1 VPGVVRISCYA
12 PLGAGHVNPTLG
24 IVAELVR
31 RGHEVRYWAPR
42 PFAERIAETGA
53 HYEPVTSTWEG
64 LGRAAIPQMHGRELV
79 RAMGMLLD
87 ETAALVPGLA
97 TAEPPDLV
105 LHDGPL
111 AWWGRVLAHRWGV
124 PAVET
129 WPNLVSNRHWS
140 MRAYARINPLSPRF
154 LRTMV
159 RTARYLRGQGITD
172 VGGFM
177 QGAAAR
183 LRVVTLPRAFQYAG
197 DTFGD
202 GYAFVGPCLTGRAFQ
217 GDWTPPASGA
227 PTVLV
232 SLGTSYNDVP
242 DFYRMVAASA
252 AGRPWHVVMAVGD
265 AVDPAALGALPANV
279 EVHAQVP
286 QLAVLRHARVF
297 VTHAGMGGT
306 MEGLHRGVPL
316 LALPQM
322 AEQRA
327 NADRIAGLGLGR
339 VLDPARLT
347 AEAFW
352 ADVRDVADDAA
363 VRARVEWMRGEIAAA
378 GGATA
383 AADGVERVL
392 DQR

>member
-1 VPGVVRISCYA
+1 MARISCYG

-31 RGHEVRYWAPR
+31 RGHDVTYWAPR
-42 PFAERIAETGA
+42 PFADRIAETGA
-53 HYEPVTSTWEG
+53 RFEPVTSTWEAM
-64 LGRAAIPQMHGRELV
+64 GREEIPQMHGRELV

-87 ETAALVPGLA
+87 ETAALVPVLA
-97 TAEPPDLV
+97 AAEPPDLV

-111 AWWGRVLAHRWGV
+111 AWWGRVLAHRWEL
-124 PAVET
+124 PSVET
-129 WPNLVSNRHWS
+129 WPNLVGNRHWS
-140 MRAYARINPLSPRF
+140 MRAYARINPLSPQF
-154 LRTMV
+154 LRTIL
-159 RTARYLRGQGITD
+159 RIGRYLRGQGITD

-177 QGAAAR
+177 RGAGAG

-197 DTFGD
+197 DTFTD
-202 GYAFVGPCLTGRAFQ
+202 GYAFVGPCLTERAFQ
-217 GDWTPPASGA
+217 GGWAPPPGA
-227 PTVLV
+227 DRVVLV
-232 SLGTSYNDVP
+232 SLGTGYNDLP
-242 DFYRMVAASA
+242 DFYRMVVTSA
-252 AGRPWHVVMAVGD
+252 AGRPWHVVLAVGD
-265 AVDPAALGALPANV
+265 VDPAVLGPVPANV

-286 QLAVLRHARVF
+286 QLAVLRHACVF

-306 MEGLHRGVPL
+306 MEGLTRGVPL

-327 NADRIAGLGLGR
+327 NADRIAELGLGH

-347 AEAFW
+347 AEGFW
-352 ADVRDVADDAA
+352 ADVRDVADDVV
-363 VRARVEWMRGEIAAA
+363 VRDRLDWMRGEIATA

-392 DQR
+392 DRR